1 LPPLAL
7 SKHQFI
13 DMLKLEKPWLAQL
26 PTLSQTKIEVLE
38 ANFPFDQK
46 DHEGGLLARLSS
58 SEREAC

>member
-1 LPPLAL
+1 
-7 SKHQFI
+7 
-13 DMLKLEKPWLAQL
+13 MLKLEKPWLAQL